1 MEKLQHIVTDLHK
14 VYLTEMEAK
23 IQPKIAS
30 KKEQPS
36 NAGGGGEDAIK
47 KAARQLAYDTRYK
60 ARREDLPLE
69 RAFTQVLQNSSAS
82 SPVKDAAKAML
93 FGGGVK
99 KEEYELDE
107 AEKQKVLVKPSKG
120 FGTPYRRYADSKKI
134 HQLRKNPQ
142 ITSVTPTSYGT
153 PYEGERKKGEQT
165 AAALQAPKGNK
176 KDKKSKKDY
185 DGDGKIESGSKEH
198 AGVVHNAIQ
207 RKKGGNPDGKDTR
220 KTNKNEEYSD
230 WRFELSL
237 FEEETKKNEKKIAG
251 KGVDN
256 SKYISINPDLK
267 ESVNSLG
274 GVLLENVT
282 INEDF
287 VLESV
292 NYATEYFYNQGLNDE
307 GVDYVIEEIGIDN
320 FFNFVMDLGIYYNAQ
335 LNEDIELSEAR
346 SAKKRTGGKSYEQVK
361 AEIDAK
367 EKAKEAK
374 KTTTKPS
381 AKPATKAPS
390 VPTTSAKEKQSNK
403 KPVRDAIARG
413 VFRAV
418 DAYKKG
424 MERHNAAM
432 STAKK
437 AAQVGGKA
445 AAEFGK
451 GVASGVKTTAKV
463 AKDVKKVVSNE
474 EVSSITAKQKD
485 TERKQVENARSKIRS
500 MVGES
505 NNINELNRYEKETGK
520 DYKTGKP
527 TQTGGAKDDKAF
539 TSVKRMIRGMQGT
552 PAGQHKKD
560 PGKKPPTA
568 GSYGAPASPAQKVA
582 KKRADRQ
589 RSVANMS
596 SKFD

>member
-30 KKEQPS
+30 KKEQPT
-36 NAGGGGEDAIK
+36 NAGGDGGDAIK

-69 RAFTQVLQNSSAS
+69 RAFNQVLQNSSAS

-93 FGGGVK
+93 FGGGDTK
-99 KEEYELDE
+99 KEEYEIDE
-107 AEKQKVLVKPSKG
+107 ASKQKVLVKPAKG

-142 ITSVTPTSYGT
+142 ITSVTPTQYGT

-165 AAALQAPKGNK
+165 AAALQAPRGK
-176 KDKKSKKDY
+176 KAKKDY
-185 DGDGKIESGSKEH
+185 DGDGKKESSSKEH

-207 RKKGGNPDGKDTR
+207 RATGGKPDGKDTR
-220 KTNKNEEYSD
+220 KKNNEDYSD
-230 WRFELSL
+230 WRSELNL
-237 FEEETKKNEKKIAG
+237 FEAETETKEKKVTGNGVNNSKFITINPELKEA
-251 KGVDN
+251 VDN
-256 SKYISINPDLK
+256 
-267 ESVNSLG
+267 LG
-274 GVLLENVT
+274 GVLLEEVT
-282 INEDF
+282 LTEDF
-287 VLESV
+287 VMESV
-292 NYATEYFYNQGLNDE
+292 NYATEYFYNLGLNDE
-307 GVDYVIEEIGIDN
+307 GVDYVIEEIGIEN
-320 FFNFVMDLGIYYNAQ
+320 FFNFVMDLGVYYNTQ

-346 SAKKRTGGKSYEQVK
+346 SAKKRTGGKTYDQVK

-367 EKAKEAK
+367 EKAKAAK
-374 KTTTKPS
+374 KPTTKP
-381 AKPATKAPS
+381 AAKAPS
-390 VPTTSAKEKQSNK
+390 VPTKSAKDKQSNK

-445 AAEFGK
+445 ASEFGK
-451 GVASGVKTTAKV
+451 GVASGVKTTVKV

-474 EVSSITAKQKD
+474 ESDPSVSAKQKD
-485 TERKQVENARSKIRS
+485 TERKQVENARAKIRS

-505 NNINELNRYEKETGK
+505 KSLNELNRVEKETGINT
-520 DYKTGKP
+520 KTGKP
-527 TQTGGAKDDKAF
+527 TAKGGAKDDKAF
-539 TSVKRMIRGMQGT
+539 THVKRMVRGMEGT
-552 PAGQHKKD
+552 PAGQRKKV
-560 PGKKPPTA
+560 PGEKPPTA
-568 GSYGAPASPAQKVA
+568 GQWGAPRSPEQKVA
-582 KKRADRQ
+582 ARRAAAKRSQD
-589 RSVANMS
+589 NMS
-596 SKFD
+596 SRFD

>member
-30 KKEQPS
+30 KKEQPT
-36 NAGGGGEDAIK
+36 NAGGDGGDAIK

-69 RAFTQVLQNSSAS
+69 RAFNQVLQNSSAS

-93 FGGGVK
+93 FGGGTK
-99 KEEYELDE
+99 NEEYEIDE
-107 AEKQKVLVKPSKG
+107 ASKQKVLVKPAKG
-120 FGTPYRRYADSKKI
+120 FGTPYRRYADNKKI

-142 ITSVTPTSYGT
+142 IASVTPTQYGT

-165 AAALQAPKGNK
+165 AAALQAPRRK
-176 KDKKSKKDY
+176 KAKKDY
-185 DGDGKIESGSKEH
+185 DGDGKVESSSKEH
-198 AGVVHNAIQ
+198 AGAVHNAIQ
-207 RKKGGNPDGKDTR
+207 RATGGKPDGKDTR
-220 KTNKNEEYSD
+220 KKNNEDYSD
-230 WRFELSL
+230 WRSELNL
-237 FEEETKKNEKKIAG
+237 FEAETETKEKKVTGNGVNNSKFITINPELKEA
-251 KGVDN
+251 VDN
-256 SKYISINPDLK
+256 
-267 ESVNSLG
+267 LG
-274 GVLLENVT
+274 GVLLEEVT
-282 INEDF
+282 LTEDF
-287 VLESV
+287 VMESV
-292 NYATEYFYNQGLNDE
+292 NYATEYFYNLGLNDE
-307 GVDYVIEEIGIDN
+307 GVDYVIEEIGIEN
-320 FFNFVMDLGIYYNAQ
+320 FFNFVMDLGVYYNTQ

-346 SAKKRTGGKSYEQVK
+346 AAKKRTGGKTYDQVK

-367 EKAKEAK
+367 EKAKIAK
-374 KTTTKPS
+374 KANTKS
-381 AKPATKAPS
+381 AAKAPS
-390 VPTTSAKEKQSNK
+390 VPTKSAKDKQSNK

-445 AAEFGK
+445 ASEFGK
-451 GVASGVKTTAKV
+451 GVASGVKTTVKV

-474 EVSSITAKQKD
+474 ESDPSVSAKQKD
-485 TERKQVENARSKIRS
+485 TERKQVENARAKIRS

-505 NNINELNRYEKETGK
+505 NNINELNRAEKETGINT
-520 DYKTGKP
+520 KTGKP
-527 TQTGGAKDDKAF
+527 TAKGGAKDDKAF
-539 TSVKRMIRGMQGT
+539 THVKRMIRGMEGT
-552 PAGQHKKD
+552 PAGQRKKV

-568 GSYGAPASPAQKVA
+568 GQWGAPRSPAQKIAARRAAA
-582 KKRADRQ
+582 K
-589 RSVANMS
+589 RSQDNMS
-596 SKFD
+596 SRFD

>member
-30 KKEQPS
+30 KKEQPT
-36 NAGGGGEDAIK
+36 NAGGDGGDAIK

-69 RAFTQVLQNSSAS
+69 RAFNQVLQNSSAS

-93 FGGGVK
+93 FGGGDTK
-99 KEEYELDE
+99 KEEYEIDE
-107 AEKQKVLVKPSKG
+107 ASKQKVLVKPAKG

-142 ITSVTPTSYGT
+142 ITSVTPTQYGT

-165 AAALQAPKGNK
+165 AAALQAPRGK
-176 KDKKSKKDY
+176 KAKKDY
-185 DGDGKIESGSKEH
+185 DGDGKKESSSKEH

-207 RKKGGNPDGKDTR
+207 RATGGKPDGKDTR
-220 KTNKNEEYSD
+220 KKNNEDYSD
-230 WRFELSL
+230 WRSELNL
-237 FEEETKKNEKKIAG
+237 FEAETETKEKKVTGNGVNNSKFITINPELKEA
-251 KGVDN
+251 VDN
-256 SKYISINPDLK
+256 
-267 ESVNSLG
+267 LG
-274 GVLLENVT
+274 GVLLEEVT
-282 INEDF
+282 LTEDF
-287 VLESV
+287 VMESV
-292 NYATEYFYNQGLNDE
+292 NYATEYFYNLGLNDE
-307 GVDYVIEEIGIDN
+307 GVDYVIEEIGIEN
-320 FFNFVMDLGIYYNAQ
+320 FFNFVMDLGVYYNTQ

-346 SAKKRTGGKSYEQVK
+346 SAKKRTGGKTYDQVK

-367 EKAKEAK
+367 EKAKAAK
-374 KTTTKPS
+374 KPTTKP
-381 AKPATKAPS
+381 AAKAPS
-390 VPTTSAKEKQSNK
+390 VPTKSAKDKQSNK

-445 AAEFGK
+445 ASEFGK
-451 GVASGVKTTAKV
+451 GVASGVKTTVKV

-474 EVSSITAKQKD
+474 ESDPSVSAKQKD
-485 TERKQVENARSKIRS
+485 TERKQVENARAKIRS

-505 NNINELNRYEKETGK
+505 KSLNELNRVEKETGINT
-520 DYKTGKP
+520 KTGKP
-527 TQTGGAKDDKAF
+527 TAKGGAKDDKAF
-539 TSVKRMIRGMQGT
+539 THVKRMVRGMEGT
-552 PAGQHKKD
+552 PAGQRKKV

-568 GSYGAPASPAQKVA
+568 GQWGAPRSPEQKVA
-582 KKRADRQ
+582 ARRAAAKRSQD
-589 RSVANMS
+589 NMS
-596 SKFD
+596 SRFD

>member
-30 KKEQPS
+30 KKEQPT
-36 NAGGGGEDAIK
+36 NAGGDGGDAIK

-69 RAFTQVLQNSSAS
+69 RAFNQVLQNSSAS

-93 FGGGVK
+93 FGGGDTK
-99 KEEYELDE
+99 KEEYEIDE
-107 AEKQKVLVKPSKG
+107 ASKQKVLVKPAKG
-120 FGTPYRRYADSKKI
+120 FGTPYRRFADSKKI

-142 ITSVTPTSYGT
+142 ITSVTPTQYGT

-165 AAALQAPKGNK
+165 AAALQAPKGK
-176 KDKKSKKDY
+176 KAKKDY
-185 DGDGKIESGSKEH
+185 DGDGKKESSSKEH

-207 RKKGGNPDGKDTR
+207 RATGGKPDGKDTR
-220 KTNKNEEYSD
+220 KKNNEDYSD
-230 WRFELSL
+230 WRSELNL
-237 FEEETKKNEKKIAG
+237 FEAETETKGKKVTGNGVNNSKFITINPELKEA
-251 KGVDN
+251 VDN
-256 SKYISINPDLK
+256 
-267 ESVNSLG
+267 LG
-274 GVLLENVT
+274 GVLLEEVT
-282 INEDF
+282 LTEDF
-287 VLESV
+287 VMESV
-292 NYATEYFYNQGLNDE
+292 NYATEYFYNLGLNDE
-307 GVDYVIEEIGIDN
+307 GVDYVIEEIGIEN
-320 FFNFVMDLGIYYNAQ
+320 FFNFVMDLGVYYNTQ

-346 SAKKRTGGKSYEQVK
+346 SAKKRTGGKTYDQVK

-367 EKAKEAK
+367 EKAKAAK
-374 KTTTKPS
+374 KATTK
-381 AKPATKAPS
+381 KPAAKAPS
-390 VPTTSAKEKQSNK
+390 VPTKSAKDKQSNK

-445 AAEFGK
+445 ASEFGK
-451 GVASGVKTTAKV
+451 GVASGVKTTVKV

-474 EVSSITAKQKD
+474 ESDPSVNAKQKD
-485 TERKQVENARSKIRS
+485 TERKQVENARAKIRS

-505 NNINELNRYEKETGK
+505 KSLNELNRVEKETGINT
-520 DYKTGKP
+520 KTGKP
-527 TQTGGAKDDKAF
+527 TAKGGAKDDKAF
-539 TSVKRMIRGMQGT
+539 THVKRMVRGMEGT
-552 PAGQHKKD
+552 PAGQRKKV
-560 PGKKPPTA
+560 PGEKPPTA
-568 GSYGAPASPAQKVA
+568 GQWGAPRSPGQKVA
-582 KKRADRQ
+582 ARRAAAKRSQD
-589 RSVANMS
+589 NMS
-596 SKFD
+596 SRFD

>member
-30 KKEQPS
+30 KKEQPT
-36 NAGGGGEDAIK
+36 NAGGDGGDAIK

-69 RAFTQVLQNSSAS
+69 RAFNQVLQNSSAS

-93 FGGGVK
+93 FGGGDTK
-99 KEEYELDE
+99 KEEYEIDE
-107 AEKQKVLVKPSKG
+107 ASKQKVLVKPAKG

-142 ITSVTPTSYGT
+142 ITSVTPTQYGT

-165 AAALQAPKGNK
+165 AAALQAPKGK
-176 KDKKSKKDY
+176 KAKKDY
-185 DGDGKIESGSKEH
+185 DGDGKKESSSKEH

-207 RKKGGNPDGKDTR
+207 RATGGKPDGKDTR
-220 KTNKNEEYSD
+220 KKNNEDYSD
-230 WRFELSL
+230 WRSELNL
-237 FEEETKKNEKKIAG
+237 FEAETETKEKKVTGNGVNNSKFITINPELKEA
-251 KGVDN
+251 VDN
-256 SKYISINPDLK
+256 
-267 ESVNSLG
+267 LG
-274 GVLLENVT
+274 GVLLEEVT
-282 INEDF
+282 LTEDF
-287 VLESV
+287 VMESV
-292 NYATEYFYNQGLNDE
+292 NYATEYFYNLGLNDE
-307 GVDYVIEEIGIDN
+307 GVDYVIEEIGIEN
-320 FFNFVMDLGIYYNAQ
+320 FFNFVMDLGVYYNTQ

-346 SAKKRTGGKSYEQVK
+346 SAKKRTGGKTYDQVK

-367 EKAKEAK
+367 EKAKAAK
-374 KTTTKPS
+374 KPTTKP
-381 AKPATKAPS
+381 AAKAPS
-390 VPTTSAKEKQSNK
+390 VPTKSAKDKQSNK

-445 AAEFGK
+445 ASEFGK
-451 GVASGVKTTAKV
+451 GVASGVKTTVKV

-474 EVSSITAKQKD
+474 ESDPSVSAKQKD
-485 TERKQVENARSKIRS
+485 TERKQVENARAKIRS

-505 NNINELNRYEKETGK
+505 KSLNELNRVEKETGINT
-520 DYKTGKP
+520 KTGKP
-527 TQTGGAKDDKAF
+527 TAKGGAKDDKAF
-539 TSVKRMIRGMQGT
+539 THVKRMVRGMEGT
-552 PAGQHKKD
+552 PAGQRKKV

-568 GSYGAPASPAQKVA
+568 GQWGAPRSPEQKVA
-582 KKRADRQ
+582 ARRAAAKRSQD
-589 RSVANMS
+589 NMS
-596 SKFD
+596 SRFD